1 MSQPLVV
8 LILSLLLG
16 LQPLT
21 SDLYLPALP
30 ALAAHFGAAPAH
42 AQLTLTALILAF
54 GVSQLFWGP
63 LSDRIG
69 RRRVLLLGVAGYLG
83 AAIGSALAT
92 SIDALI
98 AWRLVQGACMG
109 AGTVCSRAIVRD
121 LYAPLD
127 GARVMSKGLSGL
139 GVAACLGPALGGL
152 LGEVFGWRA
161 TLVALV
167 VAGAVTLYVVW
178 RYFQETLH
186 AAHPQ
191 ALHPATLLRT
201 VGEIAVNRR
210 FWLFS
215 LLSTCSLGGLMSFLV
230 SSSFIFIG
238 LHEMSKAVYG
248 LVLFS
253 ASLCYIGGTL
263 LCRRALVRCGLPRTL
278 LIGGALSLTA
288 GALCAGLALAGVTSA
303 WALIIPA
310 WIYML
315 GHGCHQPC
323 GQSGAIAPFPK
334 VAGTASALTGFIMTC
349 VAFAAGRWMGAHA
362 VGSSLPLVQAMS
374 FWSLAVAGVAL
385 LCSRQAASQAAP
397 R

>member
-21 SDLYLPALP
+21 TDLYLPALP
-30 ALAAHFGAAPAH
+30 ALAAHFGTAPAT

-54 GVSQLFWGP
+54 GISQLLWGP

-69 RRRVLLLGVAGYLG
+69 RRRVLLAGVAGYTV
-83 AAIGSALAT
+83 AAIGSAVAS
-92 SIDALI
+92 SIEVLI
-98 AWRLVQGACMG
+98 FWRLLQGACMG

-121 LYAPLD
+121 LYAPVD
-127 GARVMSKGLSGL
+127 GAKIMSKGLSGL

-152 LGEVFGWRA
+152 LGEAFGWRA

-178 RYFQETLH
+178 RYFEETLH
-186 AAHPQ
+186 EAHPA
-191 ALHPATLLRT
+191 ALHPATLART
-201 VGEIAVNRR
+201 AREIAVNRR
-210 FWLFS
+210 FWVFS

-238 LHEMSKAVYG
+238 LHGMSKAAYG

-253 ASLCYIGGTL
+253 VSLFYIGGTL
-263 LCRRALVRCGLPRTL
+263 ICRQALVRFGLQRTL
-278 LIGGALSLTA
+278 LLGGALSLCG
-288 GALCAGLALAGVTSA
+288 GALFAGLALAGVAGS
-303 WALIIPA
+303 WALIVPA
-310 WIYML
+310 WIYMM

-334 VAGTASALTGFIMTC
+334 VAGAASALTGFVMMS

-362 VGSSLPLVQAMS
+362 DGSGLPLIQAMV
-374 FWSLAVAGVAL
+374 FWSLAVAFVAFI
-385 LCSRQAASQAAP
+385 CSRHTGSPATP